1 MWHWK
6 FRQIELLYC
15 VLQIHK
21 SLSVKGVILGQTPR
35 VASSGV
41 KMAFRHTVG
50 RVIPWSGCVPAEPA
64 SVSPGE
70 RTIPQ
75 SSSPRQDELLRRREK

>member
-35 VASSGV
+35 SLSEKHLFQAG
-41 KMAFRHTVG
+41 MIFPNFA
-50 RVIPWSGCVPAEPA
+50 ILA
-64 SVSPGE
+64 
-70 RTIPQ
+70 TIRFWLFFLFPCETLEA
-75 SSSPRQDELLRRREK
+75 DHG